1 MTRAR
6 NKLFLFSSDKDNPSR
21 YLKEIDSELLDDISP
36 KSNSTASSNYDDD
49 LPF

>member
-6 NKLFLFSSDKDNPSR
+6 NNLFLFSSDKQNPSR
-21 YLKEIDSELLDDISP
+21 YLKEIDHSLLNDIST
-36 KSNSTASSNYDDD
+36 NVSTNFDDD